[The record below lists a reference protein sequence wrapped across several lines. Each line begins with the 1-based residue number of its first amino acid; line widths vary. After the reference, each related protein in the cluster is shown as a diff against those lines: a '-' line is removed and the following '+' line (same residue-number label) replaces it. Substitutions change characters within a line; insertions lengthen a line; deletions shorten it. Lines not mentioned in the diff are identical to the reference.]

1 MSCEASLG
9 VSVTRGPHADRRV
22 GSGGSKETPVPT
34 LQLAQGEGGC
44 VKPEG
49 PQRPPCPGQTHLAWG
64 SVRTL
69 SRAPVSPPNRIE
81 SHALAANKGRG
92 GSPARGSPGVTQ
104 SRAQAVLLCTF
115 GHWRGSC
122 GVAAVM
128 EVAERARE
136 PDQ

>member
-9 VSVTRGPHADRRV
+9 VSVTRGPRADRRV

-34 LQLAQGEGGC
+34 LQPAQGEGGC

-49 PQRPPCPGQTHLAWG
+49 PQHPPCPGQTRLARG

-69 SRAPVSPPNRIE
+69 SRAPVSSPNRGE
-81 SHALAANKGRG
+81 SHSLAANKGRG
-92 GSPARGSPGVTQ
+92 GAPACGSPGVTQ
-104 SRAQAVLLCTF
+104 SRAQAVLLCMF
-115 GHWRGSC
+115 GRRRRGW

-128 EVAERARE
+128 EVAEQVRE
-136 PDQ
+136 PDR

>member
-1 MSCEASLG
+1 MSYEASLG

-81 SHALAANKGRG
+81 SHALQ
-92 GSPARGSPGVTQ
+92 T
-104 SRAQAVLLCTF
+104 RAVEVLLRVAPLGSLRVEHKQCF
-115 GHWRGSC
+115 FARLAIGGGAAGWR
-122 GVAAVM
+122 
-128 EVAERARE
+128 
-136 PDQ
+136 P